1 MGDQLEVL
9 AGPKNS
15 VSGGDLWVMDDGEQ
29 NFQQMVDALGL
40 DPVESVVGVGEDVRG
55 FTDQ

>member
-1 MGDQLEVL
+1 MFSFFVVRAVEVGDQLEVL

-29 NFQQMVDALGL
+29 NF
-40 DPVESVVGVGEDVRG
+40 
-55 FTDQ
+55 